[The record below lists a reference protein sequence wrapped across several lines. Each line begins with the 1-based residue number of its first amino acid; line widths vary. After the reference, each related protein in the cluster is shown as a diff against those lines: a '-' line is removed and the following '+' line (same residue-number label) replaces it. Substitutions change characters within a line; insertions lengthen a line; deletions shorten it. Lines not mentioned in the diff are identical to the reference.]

1 MPQDRRA
8 ILVTA
13 RQRASTHR
21 QLHLARAGDVH
32 VRGTNVTDTATP
44 TPLTCAACQAID
56 AEDGAADGHLFT
68 QTKYHVPDESALW
81 NSVKRAQDHA
91 ADKVTNFAGSL
102 KFVYLHSV
110 WFAIW
115 VLCGV
120 GAFGPTLKFDP
131 FPFGLLTMVV
141 SLEAIFLS
149 TFVMVSQNRQSA
161 RADLR
166 AQLDFE
172 TNLRAEI
179 WAIHIGAVLGIDHD
193 HVESVVNE
201 AIAAS
206 R

>member
-1 MPQDRRA
+1 MTEA
-8 ILVTA
+8 T
-13 RQRASTHR
+13 TH
-21 QLHLARAGDVH
+21 
-32 VRGTNVTDTATP
+32 TP
-44 TPLTCAACQAID
+44 VDCPACQAID
-56 AEDGAADGHLFT
+56 ADDGAADGRMFT
-68 QTKYHVPDESALW
+68 PSKYHVPNESARW
-81 NSVKRAQDHA
+81 ESVKRAQDRA
-91 ADKVTNFAGSL
+91 ADRVTGFAGSL

-115 VLCGV
+115 VLCGIGIF
-120 GAFGPTLKFDP
+120 GAALKFDP

-166 AQLDFE
+166 AKLDFE

-193 HVESVVNE
+193 HVEAVVKE
-201 AIAAS
+201 AIHAAGEQETAPH
-206 R
+206 

>member
-1 MPQDRRA
+1 VKGA
-8 ILVTA
+8 TA
-13 RQRASTHR
+13 RGITQ
-21 QLHLARAGDVH
+21 
-32 VRGTNVTDTATP
+32 VTDTVTP
-44 TPLTCAACQAID
+44 NPITCAACIAID
-56 AEDGAADGHLFT
+56 AEDGLADGHLFT
-68 QTKYHVPDESALW
+68 ESKYHVPDESALW
-81 NSVKRAQDHA
+81 HSVKRAQDRA
-91 ADKVTNFAGSL
+91 ADKVTGFAGSL
-102 KFVYLHSV
+102 KFVYLHSF

-115 VLCGV
+115 ILCGV
-120 GAFGPTLKFDP
+120 GLFGQTLRFDP

-179 WAIHIGAVLGIDHD
+179 WSIHIGAALGIDHE

-201 AIAAS
+201 AIASSARRQAAPAS
-206 R
+206 

>member
-1 MPQDRRA
+1 
-8 ILVTA
+8 
-13 RQRASTHR
+13 
-21 QLHLARAGDVH
+21 
-32 VRGTNVTDTATP
+32 VTDTATP
-44 TPLTCAACQAID
+44 NPITCAACQAID
-56 AEDGAADGHLFT
+56 AEDGDADGHLFT
-68 QTKYHVPDESALW
+68 RTKYHVPDESALW
-81 NSVKRAQDHA
+81 NSVKRAQDRA
-91 ADKVTNFAGSL
+91 ADKVTDFAGSL

-120 GAFGPTLKFDP
+120 GAFGPGLKFDP